1 MAEAPLIPARAAPP
15 RPRQGGLSWRSP
27 ALRGWIYQALL
38 LVTVAFV
45 GWLLL
50 SNTLENMRLRGIRG
64 GFDFLRDPAGFDIG
78 ESWLQYESNQPYW
91 RAFLVGLVNT
101 LRVALAGIVLAT
113 LLGTL
118 LGIGRFSRNALLRGL
133 CSAYVECFRNIP
145 LLLQLLMWYLL
156 LTEYLPLAAEALRLG
171 DWIFLSKSGL
181 SFPIPSWD
189 GGLHWQVPR
198 LGEFQVEGGGALTP
212 EFLALLLG
220 LVFYTSAFIAEIV
233 RAGIASVP
241 RAQHEA
247 AASLGLSRWRTLRLV
262 TLPQAM
268 RLVIPPMTNQY
279 LNLSKNSSLAVA
291 VGYPELVSI
300 ANTSLNQTGRAV
312 ECITIIMAVY
322 LCLSLAT
329 AALMNVFNRRMRLKE
344 R

>member
-1 MAEAPLIPARAAPP
+1 VAESPLIPPRPAPATTKRAAW
-15 RPRQGGLSWRSP
+15 SWRSP
-27 ALRGWIYQALL
+27 ALRGLVYQALL
-38 LVTVAFV
+38 VLAVAV
-45 GWLLL
+45 LGWLLWA
-50 SNTLENMRLRGIRG
+50 NTLENMRLRGIRG

-78 ESWLQYESNQPYW
+78 ESWLHYESNQPYW
-91 RAFLVGLVNT
+91 RAFLVGLLNT

-118 LGIGRFSRNALLRGL
+118 LGIGRFSRNALVRGL

-145 LLLQLLMWYLL
+145 LLLQLLTWYLL
-156 LTEYLPLAAEALRLG
+156 LTEYLPLPAEALRIG
-171 DWIFLSKSGL
+171 DWFFLSKSGL
-181 SFPIPSWD
+181 SFPTPAWD
-189 GGLHWQVPR
+189 NGLAWQVPH
-198 LGEFQVEGGGALTP
+198 LAEFQVEGGGALSP

-220 LVFYTSAFIAEIV
+220 LVFYTASYIAEIV

-241 RAQHEA
+241 RAQREA
-247 AASLGLSRWRTLRLV
+247 AASLGLSRWRTLRMV

-268 RLVIPPMTNQY
+268 RLVIPPLTNQY
-279 LNLSKNSSLAVA
+279 LNLTKNSSLAVA

-312 ECITIIMAVY
+312 ECIAIIMAVY

-329 AALMNVFNRRMRLKE
+329 AALMNAFNRRMRLKE

>member
-1 MAEAPLIPARAAPP
+1 MAEPALTPARPAP
-15 RPRQGGLSWRSP
+15 RITRKASLSWRSP
-27 ALRGWIYQALL
+27 ALRGRLYQALL
-38 LVTVAFV
+38 LLAVAV
-45 GWLLL
+45 LGWLLL
-50 SNTLENMRLRGIRG
+50 SNTLENMRLRGIRS
-64 GFDFLRDPAGFDIG
+64 GFDFLLDPAGFDIG
-78 ESWLQYESNQPYW
+78 ESWLHYESNQPYW
-91 RAFLVGLVNT
+91 RAFLVGLLNT

-118 LGIGRFSRNALLRGL
+118 LGIGRFSRNPLLRGL

-156 LTEYLPLAAEALRLG
+156 LTEYLPLPAEALRLG
-171 DWIFLSKSGL
+171 DWFFLSKSGL
-181 SFPIPSWD
+181 SFPAPTWN
-189 GGLHWQVPR
+189 GGFAWEVPR
-198 LGEFQVEGGGALTP
+198 LGEFQVEGGGVLTP

-220 LVFYTSAFIAEIV
+220 LVFYTAAFIAEIV

-247 AASLGLSRWRTLRLV
+247 AASLGLSRWRTMRLV

-268 RLVIPPMTNQY
+268 RLVVPPMTNQY
-279 LNLSKNSSLAVA
+279 LNLTKNSSLAVA

-322 LCLSLAT
+322 LCTSLAT
-329 AALMNVFNRRMRLKE
+329 AGLMNAFNRRMRLRE

>member
-1 MAEAPLIPARAAPP
+1 MAEPPLIPARAAPP
-15 RPRQGGLSWRSP
+15 RTRKADLSWRSP

-38 LVTVAFV
+38 LLALAFL

-50 SNTLENMRLRGIRG
+50 SNTLENMRLRGIRS

-78 ESWLQYESNQPYW
+78 ESWLNYESTQPYW
-91 RAFLVGLVNT
+91 RAFLVGLLNT

-118 LGIGRFSRNALLRGL
+118 LGVGRFSRNPLLRGL
-133 CSAYVECFRNIP
+133 CSAYVECFRNVP

-156 LTEYLPLAAEALRLG
+156 LTQYLPLPAEALRLG
-171 DWIFLSKSGL
+171 DWLFLSKSGL
-181 SFPIPSWD
+181 SFPALSWEH
-189 GGLHWQVPR
+189 GLHWEMPQ
-198 LGEFQVEGGGALTP
+198 LGAFQVEGGGALTP

-247 AASLGLSRWRTLRLV
+247 AASLGLSSWRTLRLV

-268 RLVIPPMTNQY
+268 RVVIPPMTNQY
-279 LNLSKNSSLAVA
+279 LNLTKNSSLAVA

-322 LCLSLAT
+322 LCMSLAT
-329 AALMNVFNRRMRLKE
+329 AALMNAFNARMRLKE

>member
-1 MAEAPLIPARAAPP
+1 MAEPALVPARPAP
-15 RPRQGGLSWRSP
+15 RKARKASLSWRSP
-27 ALRGWIYQALL
+27 ALRGRLYQALL
-38 LVTVAFV
+38 VIAV
-45 GWLLL
+45 GLLAWLLV
-50 SNTLENMRLRGIRG
+50 SNTLENMRLRGIRS
-64 GFDFLRDPAGFDIG
+64 GFDFLADPAGFDIG
-78 ESWLQYESNQPYW
+78 ESLLHYESNQPYW
-91 RAFLVGLVNT
+91 RAFLVGLLNT
-101 LRVALAGIVLAT
+101 LRVSIAGIVLAT
-113 LLGTL
+113 VLGSL
-118 LGIGRFSRNALLRGL
+118 LGIGRFSRNALVRGL

-156 LTEYLPLAAEALRLG
+156 LTEYLPLPAEALRLG
-171 DWIFLSKSGL
+171 DWLFLSKSGL
-181 SFPIPSWD
+181 SFPAPVWN
-189 GGLHWQVPR
+189 GGFGWELPK
-198 LGEFQVEGGGALTP
+198 LGEFQVEGGAALTP

-220 LVFYTSAFIAEIV
+220 LVFYTAAFIAEIV

-241 RAQHEA
+241 RGQQEA
-247 AASLGLSRWRTLRLV
+247 AASLGLSRWRTMRLV

-279 LNLSKNSSLAVA
+279 LNLTKNSSLAVA

-322 LCLSLAT
+322 LCTSLAT
-329 AALMNVFNRRMRLKE
+329 AGLMNRFNQRMRLRE